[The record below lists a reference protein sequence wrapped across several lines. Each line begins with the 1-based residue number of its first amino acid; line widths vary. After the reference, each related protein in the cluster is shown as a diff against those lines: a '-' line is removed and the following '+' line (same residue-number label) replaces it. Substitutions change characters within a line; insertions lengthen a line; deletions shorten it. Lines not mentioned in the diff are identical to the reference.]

1 MAFELPSDFRCPIS
15 LEIMS
20 DPVIIQSGHTF
31 DRVSIQRWID
41 SGNQTCPITKL
52 PLSENPSLIP
62 NHALRSLISNFAHV
76 SPTKSHPRTQ
86 QEHSQSQSQ
95 SQSLIST
102 LVSRSSS
109 YESRLESLTRL
120 VRLTKRD
127 SSIRRKITES
137 GAVRAAL
144 DCVDS
149 GNQVLQ
155 EKSLS
160 LLLNLSLE
168 DDNKVGL
175 VADGVIRRI
184 VAVLRVGSPDCKAI
198 AATLLTSLAVVEVN
212 KATIGSYP
220 DAISALVS
228 LLRQGNDRERKE
240 SATALYA
247 LCSFPDNRKRVV
259 DCGSVPILVEA
270 ADSGLERAVEVLGLL
285 VKCRGGREE
294 MSKVS
299 GFVEVLVNVL
309 RNGSL
314 KGIQYSLFILN
325 CLCCCSREIVDEVK
339 REGVVE
345 ICFGLEDN
353 ESEKIRRNATNLVHT
368 LLGDPMDS

>member
-1 MAFELPSDFRCPIS
+1 MAFDLPNDFRCPIS

-20 DPVIIQSGHTF
+20 DPVILQSGHTF
-31 DRVSIQRWID
+31 DRVSIQQWID
-41 SGNQTCPITKL
+41 SGNRTCPITKL

-76 SPTKSHPRTQ
+76 SPKESSRPRTQ

-95 SQSLIST
+95 ALIST

-109 YESRLESLTRL
+109 NASKLESLSRL

-127 SSIRRKITES
+127 SLIRRKVTES

-228 LLRQGNDRERKE
+228 LLRVGNDRERKE

-353 ESEKIRRNATNLVHT
+353 ESEKIRRNATILVHT
-368 LLGDPMDS
+368 LLGIPMNS

>member
-1 MAFELPSDFRCPIS
+1 MAFELPNDFRCPIS

-31 DRVSIQRWID
+31 DRVSIQKWID
-41 SGNQTCPITKL
+41 SGNRTCPISKL
-52 PLSENPSLIP
+52 PLSESPSLIP

-76 SPTKSHPRTQ
+76 SPE
-86 QEHSQSQSQ
+86 QEDHSHSQSHPS
-95 SQSLIST
+95 IST

-109 YESRLESLTRL
+109 RESRLESLTRL

-127 SSIRRKITES
+127 SSVRRKVTES
-137 GAVRAAL
+137 GAVRAVL

-149 GNQVLQ
+149 VDRALQ

-175 VADGVIRRI
+175 VADGVVRRI
-184 VAVLRVGSPDCKAI
+184 VAVLRVGSPDCKAV

-228 LLRQGNDRERKE
+228 LLRHGNDRERKE

-259 DCGSVPILVEA
+259 DCGSVGILVEA
-270 ADSGLERAVEVLGLL
+270 ADSGMERAVEVLGLL

-294 MSKVS
+294 MSRVS

-325 CLCCCSREIVDEVK
+325 CLCCCSREIVEEVK

-353 ESEKIRRNATNLVHT
+353 ESEKVRRNATNLVHT
-368 LLGDPMDS
+368 LLGNPMEA

>member
-1 MAFELPSDFRCPIS
+1 MAFDLPNDFRCPIS

-20 DPVIIQSGHTF
+20 DPVILQSGHTF
-31 DRVSIQRWID
+31 DRVSIQQWID
-41 SGNQTCPITKL
+41 SGNRTCPITKL

-76 SPTKSHPRTQ
+76 SPKESSRPRTQ

-95 SQSLIST
+95 ALIST

-109 YESRLESLTRL
+109 NASKLESLSRL

-127 SSIRRKITES
+127 SLIRRKVTES
-137 GAVRAAL
+137 GSVRAAL

-149 GNQVLQ
+149 GNHVLQ

-220 DAISALVS
+220 DAISALVY
-228 LLRQGNDRERKE
+228 LLRVGNDRERKE

-353 ESEKIRRNATNLVHT
+353 ESEKIRRNATILVHT
-368 LLGDPMDS
+368 LLGVPMNS

>member
-1 MAFELPSDFRCPIS
+1 MAFDLPNDFRCPIS

-20 DPVIIQSGHTF
+20 DPVILQSGHTF
-31 DRVSIQRWID
+31 DRVSIQQWID
-41 SGNQTCPITKL
+41 SGNRTCPITKL

-76 SPTKSHPRTQ
+76 SPKEPSRPRTQ
-86 QEHSQSQSQ
+86 QEHSHSQSQ
-95 SQSLIST
+95 ALIST
-102 LVSRSSS
+102 LISRSSS
-109 YESRLESLTRL
+109 NASKLESLSRL

-127 SSIRRKITES
+127 SLIRRKVTES

-184 VAVLRVGSPDCKAI
+184 VTVLRVGSPDCKAI

-220 DAISALVS
+220 DAISALVY
-228 LLRQGNDRERKE
+228 LLRVGNDRERKE

-247 LCSFPDNRKRVV
+247 LCSFMDNRKRVV

-325 CLCCCSREIVDEVK
+325 CLCCCSREIADEVK

-353 ESEKIRRNATNLVHT
+353 ESEKIRRNATILVHT
-368 LLGDPMDS
+368 LLGVPMNS

>member
-1 MAFELPSDFRCPIS
+1 
-15 LEIMS
+15 MS

-31 DRVSIQRWID
+31 DRVSIQKWID
-41 SGNQTCPITKL
+41 SGNRTCPITKL

-76 SPTKSHPRTQ
+76 SPKQ
-86 QEHSQSQSQ
+86 QEDHHSHSQSQSH
-95 SQSLIST
+95 SLISA

-109 YESRLESLTRL
+109 HESRLDSLTRL

-127 SSIRRKITES
+127 SSVRRKVTES
-137 GAVRAAL
+137 GAVRAVL

-149 GNQVLQ
+149 GDGVLQ
-155 EKSLS
+155 EKSMS

-175 VADGVIRRI
+175 VADGVVRRI
-184 VAVLRVGSPDCKAI
+184 VAVLRVGSPDCRAV

-228 LLRQGNDRERKE
+228 LLRHGNERERKE

-259 DCGSVPILVEA
+259 DCGSVGILVEA

-294 MSKVS
+294 MSRVS

-368 LLGDPMDS
+368 LLGNPMDS

>member
-1 MAFELPSDFRCPIS
+1 MAFELPNDFRCPIS

-41 SGNQTCPITKL
+41 SGNRTCPITKL

-76 SPTKSHPRTQ
+76 SPKETLPRTH
-86 QEHSQSQSQ
+86 QEHSQSLSQ
-95 SQSLIST
+95 ALISP
-102 LVSRSSS
+102 LISRSSS
-109 YESRLESLTRL
+109 NASKLESLTRL

-137 GAVRAAL
+137 GAVRAVI

-149 GNQVLQ
+149 GNHVLQ

-184 VAVLRVGSPDCKAI
+184 VSVLRVGSPDCKAI

-228 LLRQGNDRERKE
+228 LLREGNERERKE

-259 DCGSVPILVEA
+259 DCGSVAILVEA

-285 VKCRGGREE
+285 VKCRGGRDE
-294 MSKVS
+294 MSKVN

-325 CLCCCSREIVDEVK
+325 CLCCCSREIVDKVK

-345 ICFGLEDN
+345 ICFSFEDN

-368 LLGDPMDS
+368 LLGVQ

>member
-1 MAFELPSDFRCPIS
+1 MAFDLPNDFRCPIS

-20 DPVIIQSGHTF
+20 DPVILQSGHTF
-31 DRVSIQRWID
+31 DRVSIQQWID
-41 SGNQTCPITKL
+41 SGNRTCPITKL
-52 PLSENPSLIP
+52 PLSETPSLIP

-76 SPTKSHPRTQ
+76 SPKESSRPRTQ

-95 SQSLIST
+95 ALIST

-109 YESRLESLTRL
+109 NASKLESLTRL

-127 SSIRRKITES
+127 SSIRRKVTES

-149 GNQVLQ
+149 CNQVLQ

-184 VAVLRVGSPDCKAI
+184 VAVLRVGSADCKAI

-228 LLRQGNDRERKE
+228 LLRVGNDRERKE

-345 ICFGLEDN
+345 ICFGFEDN
-353 ESEKIRRNATNLVHT
+353 ESEKIRRNATILVHN
-368 LLGDPMDS
+368 LLGIPMSS

>member
-1 MAFELPSDFRCPIS
+1 MAFDLPNDFRCPIS

-20 DPVIIQSGHTF
+20 DPVILQSGHTF
-31 DRVSIQRWID
+31 DRVSIQQWID
-41 SGNQTCPITKL
+41 SGNRTCPITKL

-76 SPTKSHPRTQ
+76 SPKESSRPRTQ

-95 SQSLIST
+95 ALIST

-109 YESRLESLTRL
+109 NASKHESLSRL
-120 VRLTKRD
+120 VHLTKRD
-127 SSIRRKITES
+127 SLIRRRVTES

-228 LLRQGNDRERKE
+228 LLRVGNDRERKE

-325 CLCCCSREIVDEVK
+325 CLCCCSREIIDEVK

-353 ESEKIRRNATNLVHT
+353 ESEKIRRNATILVHT
-368 LLGDPMDS
+368 LLGVPMNS

>member
-1 MAFELPSDFRCPIS
+1 MAFELPNDFRCPIS

-31 DRVSIQRWID
+31 DRVSIQKWID
-41 SGNQTCPITKL
+41 SGNRTCPITKL

-76 SPTKSHPRTQ
+76 SPK
-86 QEHSQSQSQ
+86 QEDHSHSQSQSQ
-95 SQSLIST
+95 SQSHSLISA

-109 YESRLESLTRL
+109 HESRLESLTRL

-127 SSIRRKITES
+127 SSVRRKVTES
-137 GAVRAAL
+137 GAVRAVL

-149 GNQVLQ
+149 GDRVLQ

-175 VADGVIRRI
+175 VADGVVRRI
-184 VAVLRVGSPDCKAI
+184 VSVLRVGSPDCKAV

-228 LLRQGNDRERKE
+228 LLRHGSERERKE

-259 DCGSVPILVEA
+259 DCGSVGILVEA
-270 ADSGLERAVEVLGLL
+270 ADGGLERAVEVLGLL

-294 MSKVS
+294 MSRVS

-325 CLCCCSREIVDEVK
+325 CLCCCSREIVEEVK

-368 LLGDPMDS
+368 LLGNPMDS

>member
-1 MAFELPSDFRCPIS
+1 MAFELPNDFRCPIS

-41 SGNQTCPITKL
+41 SGNRTCPITKL

-76 SPTKSHPRTQ
+76 SPK
-86 QEHSQSQSQ
+86 QEDHSHSQSHS
-95 SQSLIST
+95 SIST

-109 YESRLESLTRL
+109 HESRLESLTRL

-127 SSIRRKITES
+127 SSVRRKVTES
-137 GAVRAAL
+137 GAVRAVL

-149 GNQVLQ
+149 VDRALQ

-175 VADGVIRRI
+175 VADGVVRRI
-184 VAVLRVGSPDCKAI
+184 VAVLRFGSPDCKAV

-228 LLRQGNDRERKE
+228 LLRHGNDRERKE

-259 DCGSVPILVEA
+259 DCGSVGILVEA

-294 MSKVS
+294 MSRVS

-325 CLCCCSREIVDEVK
+325 CLCCCSREIVEEVK

-353 ESEKIRRNATNLVHT
+353 ESEKVRRNATNLVHT
-368 LLGDPMDS
+368 LLGNPMEA

>member
-1 MAFELPSDFRCPIS
+1 MAFELPNDFRCPIS

-20 DPVIIQSGHTF
+20 DPVILQSGHTF

-41 SGNQTCPITKL
+41 SGNRTCPITKL

-76 SPTKSHPRTQ
+76 SPKESRPRTQ

-95 SQSLIST
+95 SQALIST
-102 LVSRSSS
+102 LISRSSTNA
-109 YESRLESLTRL
+109 SRLESLTRL

-127 SSIRRKITES
+127 SSIRRKVTES
-137 GAVRAAL
+137 GAVRAVL

-149 GNQVLQ
+149 
-155 EKSLS
+155 
-160 LLLNLSLE
+160 
-168 DDNKVGL
+168 
-175 VADGVIRRI
+175 ADGVVRRI
-184 VAVLRVGSPDCKAI
+184 VAVLRVGSPDCKAV

-220 DAISALVS
+220 DAITALVS
-228 LLRQGNDRERKE
+228 LLREGNDRERKE

-259 DCGSVPILVEA
+259 DCGSVAILVEA

-325 CLCCCSREIVDEVK
+325 CLCCFSREIVDEVK
-339 REGVVE
+339 REGVVDL
-345 ICFGLEDN
+345 CFSLEDY

-368 LLGDPMDS
+368 LLGVQ

>member
-1 MAFELPSDFRCPIS
+1 MAFDLPNDFRCPIS

-20 DPVIIQSGHTF
+20 DPVILQSGHTF
-31 DRVSIQRWID
+31 DRVSIQQWID
-41 SGNQTCPITKL
+41 SGNRTCPITKL

-76 SPTKSHPRTQ
+76 SPKESSRPRTQ

-95 SQSLIST
+95 ALIST

-109 YESRLESLTRL
+109 NASKLESLSRL

-127 SSIRRKITES
+127 SLIRRKVTES

-184 VAVLRVGSPDCKAI
+184 VTVLRVGSPDCKAI

-228 LLRQGNDRERKE
+228 LLRVGNDRERKE

-353 ESEKIRRNATNLVHT
+353 ESEKIRRNATILVHT
-368 LLGDPMDS
+368 LLGISMNS

>member
-1 MAFELPSDFRCPIS
+1 MAFELPNDFRCPIS

-41 SGNQTCPITKL
+41 SGNRTCPITKL

-76 SPTKSHPRTQ
+76 SPK
-86 QEHSQSQSQ
+86 QEDHSHSQSQSH
-95 SQSLIST
+95 SSIST

-109 YESRLESLTRL
+109 RESRLESLTRL

-127 SSIRRKITES
+127 SSVRRKVTES
-137 GAVRAAL
+137 GAVRAVL

-149 GNQVLQ
+149 VDRALQ

-175 VADGVIRRI
+175 VADGVVRRI
-184 VAVLRVGSPDCKAI
+184 VAVLRVGSPDCKAV

-228 LLRQGNDRERKE
+228 LLRHGNDRERKE

-259 DCGSVPILVEA
+259 DCGSVGILVEA
-270 ADSGLERAVEVLGLL
+270 ADSGMERAVEVLGLWL
-285 VKCRGGREE
+285 SVEEGEE
-294 MSKVS
+294 MSRVS

-325 CLCCCSREIVDEVK
+325 CLCCCSREIVEEVK
-339 REGVVE
+339 RKVW
-345 ICFGLEDN
+345 L
-353 ESEKIRRNATNLVHT
+353 RYALVWRIMRVRKSGGM
-368 LLGDPMDS
+368 LLT

>member
-1 MAFELPSDFRCPIS
+1 MAFDLPNDFRCPIS

-31 DRVSIQRWID
+31 DRVSIQKWID
-41 SGNQTCPITKL
+41 SGNRTCPITKL

-76 SPTKSHPRTQ
+76 SPKQHQ
-86 QEHSQSQSQ
+86 DHHSQSH
-95 SQSLIST
+95 SLISA

-109 YESRLESLTRL
+109 HESRLESLTRL

-127 SSIRRKITES
+127 SSVRRKVTES
-137 GAVRAAL
+137 GAVRAVL

-149 GNQVLQ
+149 GDMVLQ

-175 VADGVIRRI
+175 VADGVVRRV
-184 VAVLRVGSPDCKAI
+184 VAVLRVGSPDCKAV

-228 LLRQGNDRERKE
+228 LLRDGNERERKE

-259 DCGSVPILVEA
+259 DCGSVGILVEA

-294 MSKVS
+294 MSRVS

-368 LLGDPMDS
+368 LLGNPMDS

>member
-1 MAFELPSDFRCPIS
+1 MAFDLPNDFRCPIS

-20 DPVIIQSGHTF
+20 DPVILQSGHTF
-31 DRVSIQRWID
+31 DRVSIQQWID
-41 SGNQTCPITKL
+41 SGNRTCPITKL

-76 SPTKSHPRTQ
+76 SPKESSRPRTQ

-95 SQSLIST
+95 ALIST
-102 LVSRSSS
+102 LVSRLSSNAS
-109 YESRLESLTRL
+109 KLESLSRL

-127 SSIRRKITES
+127 SSIRRKVTES
-137 GAVRAAL
+137 GVVRAAL

-149 GNQVLQ
+149 CNQVLQ

-220 DAISALVS
+220 DAISALVY
-228 LLRQGNDRERKE
+228 LLRVGNDRERKE

-325 CLCCCSREIVDEVK
+325 CLCCCSREIIDEVK
-339 REGVVE
+339 REGVIE

-353 ESEKIRRNATNLVHT
+353 ESEKIRRNATILVHT
-368 LLGDPMDS
+368 LLGVPMNS

>member
-1 MAFELPSDFRCPIS
+1 MAFDLPNDFRCPIS

-20 DPVIIQSGHTF
+20 DPVILQSGHTF
-31 DRVSIQRWID
+31 DRVSIQQWID
-41 SGNQTCPITKL
+41 SGNRTCPITKL

-76 SPTKSHPRTQ
+76 SPKESTRPRTQ
-86 QEHSQSQSQ
+86 QEHSHSQSQ
-95 SQSLIST
+95 ALIST

-109 YESRLESLTRL
+109 NASKLESLSRL

-127 SSIRRKITES
+127 SLIRRKVTES

-220 DAISALVS
+220 DAISALVY
-228 LLRQGNDRERKE
+228 LLRVGNDRERKE

-325 CLCCCSREIVDEVK
+325 CLCCCSRNIVDEVK

-353 ESEKIRRNATNLVHT
+353 ESEKIRRNATILVHT
-368 LLGDPMDS
+368 LLGISMNS

>member
-1 MAFELPSDFRCPIS
+1 MAFELPNDFRCPIS

-31 DRVSIQRWID
+31 DRASIQKWID
-41 SGNQTCPITKL
+41 SGNRTCPITKL

-76 SPTKSHPRTQ
+76 SPKESPRHQ
-86 QEHSQSQSQ
+86 QEHSHSPSQP
-95 SQSLIST
+95 LIST

-109 YESRLESLTRL
+109 HESKLESLTRL

-127 SSIRRKITES
+127 SLVRRKVTES
-137 GAVRAAL
+137 GAVRAVL

-149 GNQVLQ
+149 GDEGLR

-175 VADGVIRRI
+175 VADGVVRRI
-184 VAVLRVGSPDCKAI
+184 VAVLRAGSPGCKAV

-212 KATIGSYP
+212 KATIGAYP
-220 DAISALVS
+220 DAVPALVS
-228 LLRQGNDRERKE
+228 LLRVGSERERKE

-259 DCGSVPILVEA
+259 DCGSVGILVEA

-294 MSKVS
+294 MSRVS

-325 CLCCCSREIVDEVK
+325 CLCCCSREIVEEVK

-353 ESEKIRRNATNLVHT
+353 ESEKVRRNATNLVHT
-368 LLGDPMDS
+368 LLGNPMDS

>member
-1 MAFELPSDFRCPIS
+1 MSFELPNDFKCPIS

-31 DRVSIQRWID
+31 DRISIQRWID
-41 SGNQTCPITKL
+41 SGNRTCPITKL
-52 PLSENPSLIP
+52 PLSETPSLIP

-76 SPTKSHPRTQ
+76 SPQESSQPQ
-86 QEHSQSQSQ
+86 EQEQEH

-109 YESRLESLTRL
+109 YESRVESLTRL
-120 VRLTKRD
+120 IRLTKRD
-127 SSIRRKITES
+127 SLIRRKITES
-137 GAVRAAL
+137 GAVRAVL

-149 GNQVLQ
+149 CNQVLQ

-168 DDNKVGL
+168 DENKVGL
-175 VADGVIRRI
+175 VADGVVRRI

-220 DAISALVS
+220 DAISALVC
-228 LLRQGNDRERKE
+228 LLRLGNDRERKE

-247 LCSFPDNRKRVV
+247 LCLFADNRKRVV
-259 DCGSVPILVEA
+259 DCGSVSILVEA

-294 MSKVS
+294 MSKVN

-368 LLGDPMDS
+368 LLGIQ

>member
-1 MAFELPSDFRCPIS
+1 MAFDLPNDFRCPIS

-20 DPVIIQSGHTF
+20 DPVILQSGHTF
-31 DRVSIQRWID
+31 DRVSIQQWID
-41 SGNQTCPITKL
+41 SGNRTCPITKL

-76 SPTKSHPRTQ
+76 SPKESSRPRTQ

-95 SQSLIST
+95 ALIST
-102 LVSRSSS
+102 LISRSSS
-109 YESRLESLTRL
+109 NASKLESLSRL

-127 SSIRRKITES
+127 SLIRRKVTES

-228 LLRQGNDRERKE
+228 LLRVGNDRERKE

-325 CLCCCSREIVDEVK
+325 CLCCCSREIADEVK

-353 ESEKIRRNATNLVHT
+353 ESEKIRRNATILVHT
-368 LLGDPMDS
+368 LLGVPMNS

>member
-1 MAFELPSDFRCPIS
+1 MAFDLPNDFRCPIS

-20 DPVIIQSGHTF
+20 DPVILQSGHTF
-31 DRVSIQRWID
+31 DRVSIQQWID
-41 SGNQTCPITKL
+41 SGNRTCPITKL

-76 SPTKSHPRTQ
+76 SPKESSRPRTQ

-95 SQSLIST
+95 ALIST

-109 YESRLESLTRL
+109 NASKLESLSRL

-127 SSIRRKITES
+127 SLIRRKVTES

-184 VAVLRVGSPDCKAI
+184 VAVLRVGSLDCKAI

-228 LLRQGNDRERKE
+228 LLRVGNDRERKE

-353 ESEKIRRNATNLVHT
+353 ESEKIRRNATILVQT
-368 LLGDPMDS
+368 LLGISMNS

>member
-1 MAFELPSDFRCPIS
+1 MAFELPNDFKCPIS

-20 DPVIIQSGHTF
+20 DPVIIESGHTF
-31 DRVSIQRWID
+31 DRVSIQRWFD
-41 SGNQTCPITKL
+41 SGHRTCPITKL
-52 PLSENPSLIP
+52 PLSESPFLVP
-62 NHALRSLISNFAHV
+62 NHALRSLISNFSTVPRHHRQDQQDQ
-76 SPTKSHPRTQ
+76 SHA
-86 QEHSQSQSQ
+86 
-95 SQSLIST
+95 LIIST

-109 YESRLESLTRL
+109 RDSRLESLTRL
-120 VRLTKRD
+120 VRLTKQD
-127 SSIRRKITES
+127 ASIRRRIADS

-149 GNQVLQ
+149 CDEVLV

-175 VADGVIRRI
+175 VADGVIKR
-184 VAVLRVGSPDCKAI
+184 VVSVLRVGSPGCRAV

-228 LLRQGNDRERKE
+228 LLRHGSDRERKE

-259 DCGSVPILVEA
+259 DCGSVAILVEA

-294 MSKVS
+294 MSKVC
-299 GFVEVLVNVL
+299 GFVEVLVRVL
-309 RNGSL
+309 RNGGL

-325 CLCCCSREIVDEVK
+325 CLCCCSREIVEKVK

-345 ICFGLEDN
+345 ICFGFEDS

-368 LLGDPMDS
+368 LLGNRMNV

>member
-1 MAFELPSDFRCPIS
+1 MAFDLPNDFRCPIS

-20 DPVIIQSGHTF
+20 DPVILQSGHTF
-31 DRVSIQRWID
+31 DRVSIQQWID
-41 SGNQTCPITKL
+41 SGNRTCPITKL

-76 SPTKSHPRTQ
+76 SPKESSRPRTQ
-86 QEHSQSQSQ
+86 QEHSHSQSQ
-95 SQSLIST
+95 ALIST
-102 LVSRSSS
+102 LISRSSS
-109 YESRLESLTRL
+109 NASKLESLSRL

-127 SSIRRKITES
+127 SSIRRKVTES

-149 GNQVLQ
+149 GNHVLQ

-220 DAISALVS
+220 DAISALVY
-228 LLRQGNDRERKE
+228 LLRVGNDRERKE

-325 CLCCCSREIVDEVK
+325 CLCCCSRNIVDEVK

-353 ESEKIRRNATNLVHT
+353 ESEKIRRNATILVHT
-368 LLGDPMDS
+368 LLGISMNS

>member
-1 MAFELPSDFRCPIS
+1 MAFELPNDFRCPIS

-31 DRVSIQRWID
+31 DRVSIQKWID
-41 SGNQTCPITKL
+41 SGNRTCPISKL
-52 PLSENPSLIP
+52 PLSESPSLIP

-76 SPTKSHPRTQ
+76 SPE
-86 QEHSQSQSQ
+86 QEDHSHSQSHPS
-95 SQSLIST
+95 IST

-109 YESRLESLTRL
+109 RESRLESLTRL

-127 SSIRRKITES
+127 SSVRRKVTES
-137 GAVRAAL
+137 GAVRAVL

-149 GNQVLQ
+149 VDRALQ

-175 VADGVIRRI
+175 VADGVVRRI
-184 VAVLRVGSPDCKAI
+184 VAVLRVGSPDCKAV

-228 LLRQGNDRERKE
+228 FLRHGNDRERKE

-259 DCGSVPILVEA
+259 DCGSVGILVEA
-270 ADSGLERAVEVLGLL
+270 ADSGMERAVEVLGLL

-294 MSKVS
+294 MSRVS

-325 CLCCCSREIVDEVK
+325 CLCCCSREIVEEVK

-353 ESEKIRRNATNLVHT
+353 ESEKVRRNATNLVHT
-368 LLGDPMDS
+368 LLGNPMEA

>member
-1 MAFELPSDFRCPIS
+1 MAFELPNDFRCPIS

-20 DPVIIQSGHTF
+20 DPVILQSGHTF
-31 DRVSIQRWID
+31 DRVSIERWID
-41 SGNQTCPITKL
+41 SGNRTCPITKL

-76 SPTKSHPRTQ
+76 SPKESSRPRAQ

-95 SQSLIST
+95 ALIST

-109 YESRLESLTRL
+109 NASKLESLSRL

-127 SSIRRKITES
+127 SLIRRKVTES

-149 GNQVLQ
+149 GNHVLQ

-184 VAVLRVGSPDCKAI
+184 VAVLREGSPDCKAI

-228 LLRQGNDRERKE
+228 LLRLGNDRERKE

-247 LCSFPDNRKRVV
+247 LCLFQDNRKRVV

-325 CLCCCSREIVDEVK
+325 CLCYCSREIMDKVI

-368 LLGDPMDS
+368 LHGNPMNS